1 MFAGEIREFLDAIKE
16 NRPAAVTPQDSRN
29 VLEIVLAIK
38 RSLETGIV
46 VEL

>member
-16 NRPAAVTPQDSRN
+16 NRPAAITPQDSRS